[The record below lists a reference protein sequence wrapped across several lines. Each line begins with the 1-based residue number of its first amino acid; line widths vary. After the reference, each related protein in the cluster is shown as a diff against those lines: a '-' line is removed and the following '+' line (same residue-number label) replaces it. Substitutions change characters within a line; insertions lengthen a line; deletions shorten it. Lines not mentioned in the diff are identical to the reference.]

1 MIHTSGE
8 EIRSNFLVIEL
19 RIKLILV
26 RNIIISKKLFLP
38 LIFTLNQSWVS
49 IFYTIPFSIVVI
61 QVVFWFHVDFL
72 DLRLLIRVIHL
83 CVDCRIVVLC
93 ITIHHN
99 RAYLSFVLICVD
111 FVYVRNCLDT
121 TDLNF
126 RFLLL
131 DCGTIRRL
139 MIHTDDLI
147 ILFLQW

>member
-49 IFYTIPFSIVVI
+49 ICYTSPSSIVAI

-72 DLRLLIRVIHL
+72 DLRLIIRVIHL
-83 CVDCRIVVLC
+83 CVDCRIVVLY
-93 ITIHHN
+93 ITMHN
-99 RAYLSFVLICVD
+99 SVFNPGFVLVCID
-111 FVYVRNCLDT
+111 SVYVRNCLDT
-121 TDLNF
+121 ADLNF

-147 ILFLQW
+147 ILFLQ

>member
-49 IFYTIPFSIVVI
+49 IYYTSPSSIVAI

-72 DLRLLIRVIHL
+72 DLRLIIRVIHL
-83 CVDCRIVVLC
+83 CVDCRIVVLY
-93 ITIHHN
+93 ITMHHISVFN
-99 RAYLSFVLICVD
+99 PGFVLICFD
-111 FVYVRNCLDT
+111 SVYVRNCLDT
-121 TDLNF
+121 ADLNF

-139 MIHTDDLI
+139 MIHTDI
-147 ILFLQW
+147 ILFLQ